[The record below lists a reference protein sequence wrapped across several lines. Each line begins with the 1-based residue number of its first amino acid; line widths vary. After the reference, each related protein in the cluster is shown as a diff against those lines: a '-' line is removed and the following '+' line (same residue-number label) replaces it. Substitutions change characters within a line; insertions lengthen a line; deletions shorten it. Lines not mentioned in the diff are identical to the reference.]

1 MCSTRREQQ
10 PTVSALSSASFS
22 FPALSAS
29 WEGRRGEG
37 GERGEVR
44 WREEREEVRSGKGD
58 GREGEVGGDR

>member
-29 WEGRRGEG
+29 WERWRGEG